1 MPQSRVVVVISVQ
14 SAVGAEHAAV
24 SLALPLVSL
33 VCAGVRLCATECAQ
47 TAYTARGRASL
58 QLQPVEPVAV
68 VAPRHAGGARA
79 PMRLYLDNLGGA
91 GPAVVLIVDGPVL
104 VGALR
109 VPLGRH
115 GPRQHCTKRE
125 PEANNERGRLVLLA
139 PGMHAH
145 VRIMVLLR
153 VLLRAMP
160 A

>member
-1 MPQSRVVVVISVQ
+1 
-14 SAVGAEHAAV
+14 
-24 SLALPLVSL
+24 
-33 VCAGVRLCATECAQ
+33 
-47 TAYTARGRASL
+47 
-58 QLQPVEPVAV
+58 
-68 VAPRHAGGARA
+68 
-79 PMRLYLDNLGGA
+79 MRLYLDNLGGA

-115 GPRQHCTKRE
+115 GPREHCTKRE